1 VSEAFG
7 LRHFKA
13 ITATIKKQLW
23 LSGSGHII
31 SADYEKDVVAD
42 AVIAWFGDALA
53 RNSRKG

>member
-1 VSEAFG
+1 
-7 LRHFKA
+7 
-13 ITATIKKQLW
+13 LW

-53 RNSRKG
+53 RISRSG